1 VTIKRLESM
10 LLDEAINLRSKDLL
24 SYYSDSKIKHN
35 ANDGTFEKTGRSL
48 KIGDVVRDLP
58 DNKLLKVVG
67 FAYESRLS
75 STDLVEGEYY
85 DVAVARA
92 KKICRCRLVEKNQTY
107 DWYRFMSDDGARDI
121 SGSFDQL
128 PPVYQDGMGRI
139 VPTQIAAEV
148 NGSRQDFLSF
158 DDVADKT
165 FQLDMSDSH
174 AVVAIG

>member
-24 SYYSDSKIKHN
+24 LYYSDSQIQHN
-35 ANDGTFEKTGRSL
+35 VDDGTFEKTGRSL
-48 KIGDVVRDLP
+48 KIGDVVRELP

-75 STDLVEGEYY
+75 SADMVEGQYY
-85 DVAVARA
+85 DIAVARA

-128 PPVYQDGMGRI
+128 PPVYQDGTGRI
-139 VPTQIAAEV
+139 DPTQIAVEV
-148 NGSRQDFLSF
+148 NGSQQDFLSY
-158 DDVADKT
+158 DDVAEKT